1 MFRFFYGES
10 FMPRSSYG
18 CMICP
23 SKPPSP
29 PPPPP
34 KQQPSTSIFSCP
46 QLYGSSKTVL
56 SHEFDNNDK
65 DIIYYYGE
73 KYRSERSV
81 NSMIMH
87 LNDEM
92 KTLRE
97 TIYTSSKTVE
107 SSSNENSGEGISAH
121 TPDEEPQIIYDET
134 YHEEDDDD
142 NSSVSS
148 YSTTASSTTKK
159 EKKGSVPGGQGKN
172 VVGKR
177 NQQKYLPDGTLLRHD
192 VSMQDG
198 KVRTIYA
205 IYDASKNIII
215 KQRPDGTKSGLAY
228 DTLHQFAV
236 LHANE
241 VKCRTGS
248 IENVWTDGNVK
259 YWEVETN
266 EWVSIGNLK
275 KKSGQT

>member
-1 MFRFFYGES
+1 
-10 FMPRSSYG
+10 
-18 CMICP
+18 
-23 SKPPSP
+23 
-29 PPPPP
+29 
-34 KQQPSTSIFSCP
+34 
-46 QLYGSSKTVL
+46 
-56 SHEFDNNDK
+56 
-65 DIIYYYGE
+65 
-73 KYRSERSV
+73 
-81 NSMIMH
+81 
-87 LNDEM
+87 
-92 KTLRE
+92 
-97 TIYTSSKTVE
+97 
-107 SSSNENSGEGISAH
+107 
-121 TPDEEPQIIYDET
+121 
-134 YHEEDDDD
+134 
-142 NSSVSS
+142 
-148 YSTTASSTTKK
+148 
-159 EKKGSVPGGQGKN
+159 
-172 VVGKR
+172 
-177 NQQKYLPDGTLLRHD
+177 
-192 VSMQDG
+192 MQDG

>member
-1 MFRFFYGES
+1 MFRFFYGDS

-23 SKPPSP
+23 SKPPAP
-29 PPPPP
+29 PPPQ
-34 KQQPSTSIFSCP
+34 QQPSTSIFSCP

-65 DIIYYYGE
+65 DVIYYYGE

-87 LNDEM
+87 LNDQM

-97 TIYTSSKTVE
+97 TLYTSSKTVE
-107 SSSNENSGEGISAH
+107 SENSGEGISAH
-121 TPDEEPQIIYDET
+121 TVDEEPQIIYDET

-172 VVGKR
+172 IVGKR

>member
-1 MFRFFYGES
+1 MFRFFYGDS

-23 SKPPSP
+23 SKPPAP
-29 PPPPP
+29 PQPQ
-34 KQQPSTSIFSCP
+34 QQPSTSIFSCP

-65 DIIYYYGE
+65 DVIYYYGE

-87 LNDEM
+87 LNDQM
-92 KTLRE
+92 KTLRD
-97 TIYTSSKTVE
+97 TLYTSSKTVE
-107 SSSNENSGEGISAH
+107 SENSGEGISAH
-121 TPDEEPQIIYDET
+121 TVDEEPQIIYDET

-172 VVGKR
+172 IVGKR

>member
-1 MFRFFYGES
+1 
-10 FMPRSSYG
+10 
-18 CMICP
+18 MICP
-23 SKPPSP
+23 SKPPAP
-29 PPPPP
+29 PPPQ
-34 KQQPSTSIFSCP
+34 QQPSTSIFSCP

-65 DIIYYYGE
+65 DVIYYYGE

-87 LNDEM
+87 LNDQM
-92 KTLRE
+92 KTLRD
-97 TIYTSSKTVE
+97 TLYTSSKTVE
-107 SSSNENSGEGISAH
+107 SENSGEGISAH
-121 TPDEEPQIIYDET
+121 TVDEEPQIIYDET

-172 VVGKR
+172 IVGKR

>member
-1 MFRFFYGES
+1 MFRFFYGDS

-23 SKPPSP
+23 SKPPAP
-29 PPPPP
+29 PPPQ
-34 KQQPSTSIFSCP
+34 QQPSTSIFSCP

-65 DIIYYYGE
+65 DVIYYYGE

-87 LNDEM
+87 LNDQM
-92 KTLRE
+92 KTLRD
-97 TIYTSSKTVE
+97 TLYTSSKTVE
-107 SSSNENSGEGISAH
+107 SENSGEGISAH
-121 TPDEEPQIIYDET
+121 TVDEEPQIIYDET

-172 VVGKR
+172 IVGKR

>member
-1 MFRFFYGES
+1 MFRFFYGS
-10 FMPRSSYG
+10 SRPSYG
-18 CMICP
+18 CITCP
-23 SKPPSP
+23 SIESSPPLPQPLQQQPPPS
-29 PPPPP
+29 
-34 KQQPSTSIFSCP
+34 KSIFSCP
-46 QLYGSSKTVL
+46 QLYGSSKTVI
-56 SHEFDNNDK
+56 SHAFDNNDK
-65 DIIYYYGE
+65 DVIYYYGE

-81 NSMIMH
+81 NSMIMD
-87 LNDEM
+87 LNDQM
-92 KTLRE
+92 KVLRE
-97 TIYTSSKTVE
+97 TIYTSSKTIE
-107 SSSNENSGEGISAH
+107 SSSTENSDEGISSH
-121 TPDEEPQIIYDET
+121 TADEEPQIIIDES

-142 NSSVSS
+142 SSSVSS

-159 EKKGSVPGGQGKN
+159 EKKVSVPGGQGKN

-177 NQQKYLPDGTLLRHD
+177 NQQKYVPDGTLLRHD

-248 IENVWTDGNVK
+248 IENVWTDGNLK
-259 YWEVETN
+259 YWEIETN